1 MTAQTIRVD
10 DLSHPRTRALLAF
23 HLNAMQVHSPPG
35 MVHALDLSAL
45 QGPDITVF
53 SVWSGE
59 AIAGLGA
66 LKTLPDGR
74 GELKSMRTHPDHL
87 RRGVAAALLDHI
99 IDEARR
105 RGLTGLSLE
114 PGSGDAFDP
123 ALALYRKRGFQT
135 GPAFGGYRASDFNQ
149 FLHLDF

>member
-74 GELKSMRTHPDHL
+74 AEIDANPSRPPAP
-87 RRGVAAALLDHI
+87 RRG
-99 IDEARR
+99 
-105 RGLTGLSLE
+105 G
-114 PGSGDAFDP
+114 
-123 ALALYRKRGFQT
+123 
-135 GPAFGGYRASDFNQ
+135 GPA
-149 FLHLDF
+149 